1 MRKCGLWSMVGDRKL
16 CSDGMRRYI
25 RRTLY
30 LQSVSRCPLS
40 GFREKG
46 RTRSGRGNGE
56 EASSGH
62 FGHFGIFLPRARA
75 MLPFLSFLLLLAA
88 RGNPITTPPPRRR
101 RRPEKQLENSE
112 NLWERANGPWRGL
125 LRSSDSEQGIFGS
138 ECGRV
143 ICCFACTALQ
153 LTLGKACKKYGS

>member
-75 MLPFLSFLLLLAA
+75 MLPFLSFLLLLAGIQL
-88 RGNPITTPPPRRR
+88 RPRRR
-101 RRPEKQLENSE
+101 AAAADQ
-112 NLWERANGPWRGL
+112 
-125 LRSSDSEQGIFGS
+125 RSSSRIPRT
-138 ECGRV
+138 CGRER
-143 ICCFACTALQ
+143 TG
-153 LTLGKACKKYGS
+153 LGGGFSAPPTPSKAFLAVSAVVLFVASLAPHFSLHWEKLAKSMGAEA